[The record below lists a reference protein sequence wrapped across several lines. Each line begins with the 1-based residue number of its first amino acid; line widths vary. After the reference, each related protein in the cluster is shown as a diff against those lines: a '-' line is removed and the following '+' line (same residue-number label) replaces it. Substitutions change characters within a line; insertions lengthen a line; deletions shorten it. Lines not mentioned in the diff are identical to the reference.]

1 MKNIE
6 RKKINEVAA
15 NNVYLMRKNKGMT
28 KKFVSEGTNIKYGT
42 YGKVEA
48 NKKIMTF
55 AEAVKI
61 AEFYNVKLED
71 FKAE

>member
-1 MKNIE
+1 MKSIE

-15 NNVYLMRKNKGMT
+15 NNVYLMRKTKGMT
-28 KKFVSEGTNIKYGT
+28 KKVVSDATNIEYGT
-42 YGKVEA
+42 YAKVEA

-61 AEFYNVKLED
+61 AEFYNVNLET
-71 FKAE
+71 FKGE